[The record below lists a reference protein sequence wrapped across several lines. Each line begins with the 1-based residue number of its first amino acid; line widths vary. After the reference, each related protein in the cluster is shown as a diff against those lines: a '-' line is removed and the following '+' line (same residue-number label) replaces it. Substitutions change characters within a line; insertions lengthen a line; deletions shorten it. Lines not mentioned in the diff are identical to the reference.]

1 MLSTRESASAIRRA
15 DCTGAGDPT
24 QSLDRLWTRR
34 QLQAAA
40 EMDRKVQK
48 HPQHMIARMALA
60 NHGSSLSLER
70 IRASVA
76 RSLGGTAGTY
86 YIVAALHLAYLALAF
101 PQALSATQR
110 ALLLAPL
117 EAAEM
122 AMEATDVDDASAEA
136 DMAA

>member
-1 MLSTRESASAIRRA
+1 MLSTPESANTIRRA
-15 DCTGAGDPT
+15 DCSGADDPAHL
-24 QSLDRLWTRR
+24 LDRRWTRR

-40 EMDRKVQK
+40 EMDRKVQR

-60 NHGSSLSLER
+60 NQGNALSLER

-86 YIVAALHLAYLALAF
+86 YIVAALHLAHLALTF
-101 PQALSATQR
+101 PETLSATQR
-110 ALLLAPL
+110 ALLTAPL

-122 AMEATDVDDASAEA
+122 ATDVASAEA
-136 DMAA
+136 DIAA